1 MADDP
6 VLKDAEG
13 MIDDLKQAI
22 IDELKE
28 SATLHAFVA
37 EWCKTGRISNWD
49 AACKEDSIRDFRR
62 HVDVCLELIDRLK
75 QASPATGRAS
85 VL

>member
-6 VLKDAEG
+6 VLKQDAEG

-28 SATLHAFVA
+28 SATLHAVVV
-37 EWCKTGRISNWD
+37 EWCKTGRISDWD
-49 AACKEDSIRDFRR
+49 AASKEDSIRDFRR
-62 HVDVCLELIDRLK
+62 HVDVCLELIDKLQQK
-75 QASPATGRAS
+75 SAAT
-85 VL
+85 

>member
-1 MADDP
+1 
-6 VLKDAEG
+6 

-37 EWCKTGRISNWD
+37 EWCKTGRISDWD
-49 AACKEDSIRDFRR
+49 PASKEDSIRDFRR
-62 HVDVCLELIDRLK
+62 HVDLCLELIDKLK
-75 QASPATGRAS
+75 QENAATDRAS